1 MGDFVGS
8 LLGTPPA
15 ANSIAGCLLT
25 EKIVIIS
32 LVRDDLQG
40 IILGARLENAV
51 VTEPNP
57 LIYGKDPGVFIHA
70 PWFGS
75 INSSSYN
82 FPLDPGK
89 DAKQFLATLKNLIS
103 RARYM

>member
-1 MGDFVGS
+1 MSNSIGS
-8 LLGTPPA
+8 LLGTPLA
-15 ANSIAGCLLT
+15 VNNVAGCLLT

-32 LVRDDLQG
+32 LVRDDFQG
-40 IILGARLENAV
+40 ITLGARLENVVAV
-51 VTEPNP
+51 EPEP
-57 LIYGKDPGVFIHA
+57 SIYGKDPGVFIHA

-82 FPLDPGK
+82 MPLSSGDE
-89 DAKQFLATLKNLIS
+89 AKEFLRVLNNLIS